1 MLLPYV
7 FVSIQWWTI
16 FFPGFLTIGIPT
28 VQRVFKNKTVSYLVE
43 TLNSLFTGISE
54 EDLVDVLIVI
64 FLADTEEAPREE
76 VKSVLRSKFMKYLDM
91 NLIHVIAAPAS
102 FYPQLEGLTQTL
114 KDSPER
120 MYWRSKQSMDYAF
133 IFHYCQ
139 GLSQYYLHLED
150 DVTAEPNYMR
160 QIRDFV
166 ARQGDAKWDVL
177 TFSGWGF
184 IGKLFQDKDLRK
196 FARYITMFYNE
207 MPVDW
212 LLYLYSELQAGQS
225 ILGDKEHK
233 GDSELFHHIGHQSS
247 SLGT

>member
-1 MLLPYV
+1 MRFAGNTGKYTSRRIFLDSQQFLSKLPLRPRMTLKT
-7 FVSIQWWTI
+7 FLKLGRIMENLISVS
-16 FFPGFLTIGIPT
+16 
-28 VQRVFKNKTVSYLVE
+28 VE
-43 TLNSLFTGISE
+43 LNSGMLFKKT
-54 EDLVDVLIVI
+54 
-64 FLADTEEAPREE
+64 
-76 VKSVLRSKFMKYLDM
+76 
-91 NLIHVIAAPAS
+91 
-102 FYPQLEGLTQTL
+102 LTQTL